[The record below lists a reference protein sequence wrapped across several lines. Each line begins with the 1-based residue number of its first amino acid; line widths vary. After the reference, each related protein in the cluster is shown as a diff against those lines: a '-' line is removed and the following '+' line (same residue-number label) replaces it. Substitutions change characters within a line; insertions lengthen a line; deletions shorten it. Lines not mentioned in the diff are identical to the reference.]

1 MGCLNVDIRKLG
13 EALALDVTKLG
24 GMSVSASL
32 YGEYLAPI
40 VSEVGTH
47 LNISCG
53 IVCSLSDVFYLNVSP
68 EEVQWITPDMGIVY
82 NVMSNIDWT
91 IE

>member
-40 VSEVGTH
+40 VSDKGNH
-47 LNISCG
+47 LKVSYG
-53 IVCSLSDVFYLNVSP
+53 IVCDIYSK
-68 EEVQWITPDMGIVY
+68 EVV
-82 NVMSNIDWT
+82 
-91 IE
+91 